1 MSLRRGP
8 WHGRTVT
15 KKGELEMKRS
25 GSISSAGAETKHEKV
40 GKKKKGQRDRER
52 EGERGVT
59 EELSKSNDDIKNR
72 K

>member
-40 GKKKKGQRDRER
+40 GKKKTGREI
-52 EGERGVT
+52 EKERGR
-59 EELSKSNDDIKNR
+59 EELLKSCQKAMMI
-72 K
+72 